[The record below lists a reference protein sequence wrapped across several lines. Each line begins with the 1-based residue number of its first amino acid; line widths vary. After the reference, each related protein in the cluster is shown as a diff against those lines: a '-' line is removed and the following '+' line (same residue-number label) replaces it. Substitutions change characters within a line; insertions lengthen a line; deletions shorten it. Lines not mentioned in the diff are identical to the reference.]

1 MPPLIIKNALIADGG
16 RSLRGDAPPEETS
29 NGRLA
34 ERRAGFKA

>member
-1 MPPLIIKNALIADGG
+1 MPLIIKNALIADGEL
-16 RSLRGDAPPEETS
+16 SLRGDAPPDETS